1 MEAKTELRFG
11 RSRYNRWENGHLEM
25 PSDALYRICLA
36 LRLQPNYLVFGE
48 VDDRMVRETDPEF
61 CERLL
66 RQKHELGLIDM

>member
-1 MEAKTELRFG
+1 
-11 RSRYNRWENGHLEM
+11 M